1 MAITQLSVFL
11 ENKPGKLAET
21 VKRISE
27 AGVNIR
33 AMSLADTKDFGILRL
48 IVSDVAATKALLTEQ
63 AIVTETDVVAVRMD
77 DQAGALYRILKVL
90 DGAQINVEYLYA
102 FTGTKSDSA
111 YVVLR
116 VDNADA
122 AEKLLAAGG
131 VSTLSDAE
139 LKELL

>member
-63 AIVTETDVVAVRMD
+63 AIVTETEVVAVRMD

-122 AEKLLAAGG
+122 AEKLLAESG
-131 VSTLSDAE
+131 VATLSDSE
-139 LKELL
+139 LKALL

>member
-1 MAITQLSVFL
+1 MKINQLSVLL
-11 ENKPGKLAET
+11 ENKPGALKDVCRLLADNDID
-21 VKRISE
+21 ISTL
-27 AGVNIR
+27 
-33 AMSLADTKDFGILRL
+33 SLADTKDFGILRL

-102 FTGTKSDSA
+102 FTGTQSDSA

-116 VDNADA
+116 VDNAGA
-122 AEKLLAAGG
+122 AEKLLAEGG
-131 VSTLSDAE
+131 VATLSDAE

>member
-11 ENKPGKLAET
+11 ENKPGKLSET
-21 VKRISE
+21 VRRISE

-33 AMSLADTKDFGILRL
+33 AMSIADTKDFGILRL
-48 IVSDVAATKALLTEQ
+48 IVSDVAVTKRIVSEH
-63 AIVTETDVVAVRMD
+63 AIVTETEVIAVRMD
-77 DQAGALYRILKVL
+77 DQAGALSGVL
-90 DGAQINVEYLYA
+90 DALEQAQINVEYLYA

-116 VDNADA
+116 VDSTAA
-122 AEKLLAAGG
+122 AEELLDKCGFA
-131 VSTLSDAE
+131 TLSDSA

>member
-48 IVSDVAATKALLTEQ
+48 IVSDVAKTKALLTEQ
-63 AIVTETDVVAVRMD
+63 AIVTETDVVAVSMD

-102 FTGTKSDSA
+102 FTGTQSDSA

-116 VDNADA
+116 VDNAGA
-122 AEKLLAAGG
+122 AEKLLAESG
-131 VSTLSDAE
+131 VATLSDDE
-139 LKELL
+139 LKALL

>member
-27 AGVNIR
+27 AGINIR

-48 IVSDVAATKALLTEQ
+48 IVSDVAKTKALLTEQ
-63 AIVTETDVVAVRMD
+63 AIVTETEVVAVRMD

-116 VDNADA
+116 VDNAGA
-122 AEKLLAAGG
+122 AEKLLAESG

-139 LKELL
+139 LKALL

>member
-1 MAITQLSVFL
+1 MAIIQLSVFL

-48 IVSDVAATKALLTEQ
+48 IVSDVAATKSLLTDQ
-63 AIVTETDVVAVRMD
+63 AIVIETEVVAVHMD

-116 VDNADA
+116 VDNTDA
-122 AEKLLAAGG
+122 AEKLLAENG
-131 VSTLSDAE
+131 VATLSDDE
-139 LKELL
+139 LKALL